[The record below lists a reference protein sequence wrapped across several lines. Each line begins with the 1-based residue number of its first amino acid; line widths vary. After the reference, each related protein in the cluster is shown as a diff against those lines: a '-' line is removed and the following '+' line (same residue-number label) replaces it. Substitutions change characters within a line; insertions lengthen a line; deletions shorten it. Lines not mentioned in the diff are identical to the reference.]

1 MLRKSRTARG
11 LFFNGTD
18 LDRSNPV
25 ALRPMPAYIPG
36 MILGVDAMK
45 RLILPLL
52 SVLENLAGW
61 LERIPENEDRI
72 WKFLFLN
79 VVLFGIAHYFVYYH
93 H

>member
-1 MLRKSRTARG
+1 MTRRHW
-11 LFFNGTD
+11 
-18 LDRSNPV
+18 
-25 ALRPMPAYIPG
+25 PAYIPG

-61 LERIPENEDRI
+61 LERIPENEERI
-72 WKFLFLN
+72 WTFLFLN